1 MAAREMAEQ
10 WINGNILYAGAMI
23 DFVAANLGLVDVA
36 EILADPE
43 RFDGETCF
51 DPIEGRD
58 YGHAT
63 GKFYADNLLVHSF
76 AHGLGQTYK
85 LRHEPQP
92 AQPANRNR
100 APILCAPGRLNEM
113 TNEAEQALIDLG
125 GVYQRLGKIVG
136 VGQEKGKTCDGKTV
150 AFQGI
155 MERGNHALMRDLAR
169 ATDFERFNKGELV
182 PCDPPLK
189 IVHMLKEEGRSR
201 LPILRG
207 IISAPTL
214 RADGSVLQDAGF
226 DERTGLLY
234 DPEGVEFPRI
244 PDYPTEEEGR
254 AALNKILHL
263 LRGFPFEGKA
273 GEKSASRSVAV
284 ACILTAL
291 VRQSL
296 LRAPG
301 FAFDAPV
308 PRTGKS
314 KCIDIAHA
322 IAWGHR
328 AAVNNWTGD
337 RKEDEKLLGA
347 VALSGCAALAIDNI
361 EDVIGGPL
369 LCEILTQPS
378 IKVRILGLSQQPTAE
393 TAFLVTFNG
402 NNLIFKGDITV
413 RVLKARLDAGM
424 EAPEERVFDF
434 DPVDDALMNRL
445 ELVVAGLTAMRAFWV
460 SPEQVEC
467 KPYSD
472 FTGWSRMVRETLI
485 WYGEPD
491 PVDTA
496 KEVKTEDPRREEHR
510 IILLEWKRAFGNF
523 SYPAKDVAA
532 AVSRPSKND
541 STKRAHPAL
550 FMALLGIAPN
560 RGGEGIDGKKL
571 GAWLGYKK
579 DIPIG
584 GLVFRKRDGG
594 NHAEWY
600 VEGELPNPVS
610 VDWAHLEEAG
620 VEPAGARPTQ
630 EVKPEQEWKPPRLSD
645 EVLKTLRI

>member
-1 MAAREMAEQ
+1 MSSRCRVETLGGFTGAIESDPMAAREMAEQ
-10 WINGNILYAGAMI
+10 WINGNILYPGALI
-23 DFVAANLGLVDVA
+23 DFVDAKLGLVDVA
-36 EILADPE
+36 EILADPD
-43 RFDGETCF
+43 RFDHQSCF

-63 GKFYADNLLVHSF
+63 GIFYADNMLIHSF
-76 AHGLGQTYK
+76 AHGLGQTFK
-85 LRHEPQP
+85 LRHEPQQ

-100 APILCAPGRLNEM
+100 APILCAPGRFNEM
-113 TNEAEQALIDLG
+113 TNEAEQALVNLG
-125 GVYQRLGKIVG
+125 NVYQRLGKIVG
-136 VGQEKGKTCDGKTV
+136 VGQEMGKTCDGKTV
-150 AFQGI
+150 IFQAI
-155 MERGNHALMRDLAR
+155 MERGNYALMRDLAR
-169 ATDFERFNKGELV
+169 ATDFERFNDAQLI
-182 PCDPPLK
+182 PCNPPMT
-189 IVHMLKEEGRSR
+189 IVRMLKEEGRSR

-207 IISAPTL
+207 IFSAPTL
-214 RADGSVLQDAGF
+214 RADGSILQDPGF

-234 DPEGVEFPRI
+234 DPGGVEFPRI
-244 PDYPTEEEGR
+244 PDHPTKEEGR

-273 GEKSASRSVAV
+273 GKKSASRSVAV

-361 EDVIGGPL
+361 EDVVGGAL
-369 LCEILTQPS
+369 LCEILTQTFV
-378 IKVRILGLSQQPTAE
+378 KVRILGLSQQPTAE

-434 DPVDDALMNRL
+434 DPVDEALKNRP
-445 ELVVAGLTAMRAFWV
+445 ELVVSGLTTMRAFQV
-460 SPEQVEC
+460 SPEQVDC

-472 FTGWSRMVRETLI
+472 FTDWSRMAREALI
-485 WYGEPD
+485 FYGEPD
-491 PVDTA
+491 AVDTA
-496 KEVKTEDPRREEHR
+496 KEVKSEDPRREDHR
-510 IILLEWKRAFGNF
+510 TILLDA
-523 SYPAKDVAA
+523 P
-532 AVSRPSKND
+532 
-541 STKRAHPAL
+541 
-550 FMALLGIAPN
+550 LGIS
-560 RGGEGIDGKKL
+560 L
-571 GAWLGYKK
+571 
-579 DIPIG
+579 
-584 GLVFRKRDGG
+584 
-594 NHAEWY
+594 
-600 VEGELPNPVS
+600 
-610 VDWAHLEEAG
+610 
-620 VEPAGARPTQ
+620 
-630 EVKPEQEWKPPRLSD
+630 
-645 EVLKTLRI
+645 TLRRTWPQPQAR